1 MAESQWRVRSRQVIA
16 EVMASMPA
24 DATLPQ
30 VRKALRDAY
39 PFGGREHHPYKM
51 WCSEQR
57 IALNQWRGKDA
68 AKQSIQSLERAR
80 TTAAVRLSLLKSG
93 HPWIDVICPWCKG
106 QVAGG
111 CMVCVWHHEAMIE
124 ALHHPERKA
133 LVMAHRTG
141 DPLAGR
147 LLADWYRDHIPG
159 LIEEGQ

>member
-1 MAESQWRVRSRQVIA
+1 MSESQWRQRSRQIIA
-16 EVMASMPA
+16 EVMASAPA

-30 VRKALRDAY
+30 VRRMLRDAY
-39 PFGGREHHPYKM
+39 PFGARKHSPYKV
-51 WCSEQR
+51 WCSEQLKA
-57 IALNQWRGKDA
+57 INVWRK
-68 AKQSIQSLERAR
+68 KEEERKPDPYGDKCG
-80 TTAAVRLSLLKSG
+80 VRMSLLKSG
-93 HPWIDVICPWCKG
+93 HPWLDIVCPWCKG

-159 LIEEGQ
+159 LIEEVQ